1 VNIYIFVTL
10 ISKPPNMKRHIVAV
24 LLIVGTIIAN
34 NIQAQN
40 KIGYISLQEVI
51 TVMPEY
57 KAAGNDL
64 QDYQKALEQQ
74 GNDYQLEL
82 YRKDSSF
89 KADSSKWSASM
100 KEVKRKELNELYIK
114 WTNFINQEAQQLINK
129 KEQELLAPI
138 QQKAVQTSQAVAKEN
153 GYAYIL
159 PKEQLISFP
168 AADDILPLVLKK
180 LNITP
185 AAAAP
190 AKTGGK

>member
-1 VNIYIFVTL
+1 
-10 ISKPPNMKRHIVAV
+10 MKRHIVAV
-24 LLIVGTIIAN
+24 LLIVGVMIAN

-40 KIGYISLQEVI
+40 KIGYISLQDLI
-51 TVMPEY
+51 TAMPEY
-57 KAAGNDL
+57 KTAGSEL

-74 GNDYQLEL
+74 GSDYQLEL
-82 YRKDSSF
+82 YRKDSTF
-89 KADSSKWSASM
+89 KADSLKWNAS
-100 KEVKRKELNELYIK
+100 VKDVKKKELNELYIK
-114 WTNFINQEAQQLINK
+114 WTNFVNQEAQQLISK

-180 LNITP
+180 LNIAPP
-185 AAAAP
+185 AATAAP

>member
-1 VNIYIFVTL
+1 
-10 ISKPPNMKRHIVAV
+10 MKRHIVAV

-51 TVMPEY
+51 TAMPEY

-74 GNDYQLEL
+74 GSDYQLEL
-82 YRKDSSF
+82 YRKDSTF
-89 KADSSKWSASM
+89 KADSTKWNASQ
-100 KEVKRKELNELYIK
+100 KDVKRKELNELYIK

-180 LNITP
+180 LNIAAP
-185 AAAAP
+185 AATAP